1 MVLPDDAV
9 PVLNDGFIRL
19 VDVMGDDNSVVR
31 AARVSYGEES
41 KGMEADQKL
50 VNYMMKHDHG
60 TPFEHINFTFHI
72 KCPLFVAR
80 QWMRHRIGSFNEIS
94 GRYVELSDSCYEPTE
109 WRANVNPRNKQDSQA
124 IGWESDLDLIEE
136 LFNDHI
142 QRSLETYHKLL
153 DYGVAREQA
162 RTVLPL
168 ATYTEFY
175 WTVNARALFN
185 FIRLRISPDA
195 QKEIRD
201 YAEVLLEMGE
211 EIAPWSFDAFK
222 RKYLTTS

>member
-153 DYGVAREQA
+153 
-162 RTVLPL
+162 LSL
-168 ATYTEFY
+168 
-175 WTVNARALFN
+175 
-185 FIRLRISPDA
+185 IHI
-195 QKEIRD
+195 
-201 YAEVLLEMGE
+201 
-211 EIAPWSFDAFK
+211 
-222 RKYLTTS
+222 

>member
-9 PVLNDGFIRL
+9 PVLNEGFLRL
-19 VDVMGDDNSVVR
+19 VDVMGDDNSVGR

-41 KGMEADQKL
+41 KGESQDQRL
-50 VNYMMKHDHG
+50 INYMMEHDHG

-94 GRYVELSDSCYEPTE
+94 GRYVKLSDSCYYPDT
-109 WRANVNPRNKQDSQA
+109 WRANVNPRNKQDSTA
-124 IGWESDLDLIEE
+124 HDWGHDLELIEE
-136 LFNDHI
+136 LFNDHV
-142 QRSLETYHKLL
+142 QKSLETYQKLL
-153 DYGVAREQA
+153 DFGVAREQA

-175 WTVNARALFN
+175 WTVNARSLFN
-185 FIRLRISPDA
+185 FIRLRISADA

-201 YAEVLLEMGE
+201 YAEVLLEIGE
-211 EIAPWSFDAFK
+211 ETAPWSFAAFK

>member
-1 MVLPDDAV
+1 MSLPDDAV
-9 PVLNDGFIRL
+9 PIHNEGFLRL
-19 VDVMGDDNSVVR
+19 VEVMGDDHAVVR

-41 KGMEADQKL
+41 KGDEADRRL
-50 VNYMMKHDHG
+50 VNYKMEHEHG

-94 GRYVELSDSCYEPTE
+94 GRYVQISENFYQPDI
-109 WRANVNPRNKQDSQA
+109 WRANVNPRNKQDS
-124 IGWESDLDLIEE
+124 IGINWGNDLDEIEE
-136 LFNDHI
+136 VFAAAIEKSHGAYNH
-142 QRSLETYHKLL
+142 LL
-153 DYGVAREQA
+153 QLGVAREQA
-162 RTVLPL
+162 RIVLPL

-175 WTVNARALFN
+175 WTVNARSLFN

-201 YAEVLLEMGE
+201 YAEVLLEIGE
-211 EIAPWSFDAFK
+211 ETAPWSFAAF
-222 RKYLTTS
+222 RKKYSV

>member
-9 PVLNDGFIRL
+9 PVLNEGFLRL

-41 KGMEADQKL
+41 KGEDADKRL
-50 VNYMMKHDHG
+50 INYMMEHDHG

-94 GRYVELSDSCYEPTE
+94 GRYVKLSDSCYYPDA
-109 WRANVNPRNKQDSQA
+109 WRANVNPRNKQDSTSHDW
-124 IGWESDLDLIEE
+124 GHDLELIEE
-136 LFNDHI
+136 IFNDHI
-142 QRSLETYHKLL
+142 QKSLETYHKLL
-153 DYGVAREQA
+153 DFGVAREQA

-175 WTVNARALFN
+175 WTVNARSLFN
-185 FIRLRISPDA
+185 FIRLRISADA

-201 YAEVLLEMGE
+201 YAEVLLEIGE
-211 EIAPWSFDAFK
+211 ETAPWSFAAFK